1 MFCKQLKEQ
10 EIKRQFQDAAKI
22 QQKQF
27 KVYRSHQLAKTSKA
41 EQKELTKRMKEEQ
54 LRRMAMLSQ
63 QYDTSIAEMI
73 ERQNV
78 SLLVLCLHLWLLHAN
93 LCSYIVMVMKH
104 SKMDFVEAETFSEN
118 DLVLLHFP
126 TNIIS
131 VFVFKVKNV
140 MLF

>member
-1 MFCKQLKEQ
+1 MCTYSWTAYHRVAGTHVHVYIQLKEQ

-41 EQKELTKRMKEEQ
+41 EQKELMKRMKEEQ

-63 QYDTSIAEMI
+63 QYDASIAEMI

-78 SLLVLCLHLWLLHAN
+78 SNNVFCISFCRCIGWDVYDPPFLCL
-93 LCSYIVMVMKH
+93 
-104 SKMDFVEAETFSEN
+104 
-118 DLVLLHFP
+118 
-126 TNIIS
+126 
-131 VFVFKVKNV
+131 
-140 MLF
+140 

>member
-1 MFCKQLKEQ
+1 VIYSTLFALVLITLYICVGEQLKEQ

-41 EQKELTKRMKEEQ
+41 EQKEVMKRMKEEQ

-63 QYDTSIAEMI
+63 QYDSSIAEMI

-78 SLLVLCLHLWLLHAN
+78 STVYSSTIFVYYNHSPHAT
-93 LCSYIVMVMKH
+93 LREVH
-104 SKMDFVEAETFSEN
+104 D
-118 DLVLLHFP
+118 
-126 TNIIS
+126 
-131 VFVFKVKNV
+131 
-140 MLF
+140 

>member
-1 MFCKQLKEQ
+1 MCVCVQLKEQ

-41 EQKELTKRMKEEQ
+41 EQKELMKRMKEEQ

-63 QYDTSIAEMI
+63 QYDASIAEMI

-78 SLLVLCLHLWLLHAN
+78 SNPVFCCHVT
-93 LCSYIVMVMKH
+93 C
-104 SKMDFVEAETFSEN
+104 
-118 DLVLLHFP
+118 P
-126 TNIIS
+126 RIS
-131 VFVFKVKNV
+131 VPMLMFVAATGFAQKHLRCYEN
-140 MLF
+140 L